1 MSRKQKKHNNSRSYT
16 KINKGAK
23 APATKKE
30 ELYQTGIDGL
40 MMNRDQVN
48 FLTYG
53 ALFTDVNT
61 VHPFTVVLADFLFQ
75 YIVEATREFS
85 EEHGNLRDFSRGE
98 LEDVAGI
105 LLTGNDEYHVPAEWY
120 GGDIETA
127 VQHAVQYLVK
137 IRALFVM
144 NDKPNLITLIGRD
157 NVDQI
162 AYTEEE
168 AGNRVIL
175 NVHFPDEFDAFIDS
189 AYLVVLDGKAKEVAR
204 VLEETLQQCES
215 AENVVFDNR
224 YFCVKKMFEHLAR
237 L

>member
-16 KINKGAK
+16 QINKGAK
-23 APATKKE
+23 APVKE
-30 ELYQTGIDGL
+30 KEQLFETAIPGL

-53 ALFTDVNT
+53 ALFTDVET

-75 YIVEATREFS
+75 YIVEATAEFS
-85 EEHGNLRDFSRGE
+85 DEHGTLRDFYREE
-98 LEDVAGI
+98 LSDVTGI
-105 LLTGNDEYHVPAEWY
+105 LLTGNEDYHVPAEWY

-144 NDKPNLITLIGRD
+144 NDRPNLITLIGRD

-162 AYTEEE
+162 AYTEQE
-168 AGNRVIL
+168 AENRVIL
-175 NVHFPDEFDAFIDS
+175 NMNFPDEFEMFLDS
-189 AYLVVLDGKAKEVAR
+189 AYLVVVDGKAKEVAQ
-204 VLEETLQQCES
+204 VLRETLQQCEN
-215 AENVVFDNR
+215 ADGGLFDNR
-224 YFCVKKMFEHLAR
+224 YFCVKKMYDYLAG